1 MTYHRERHWGK
12 VRVSFGSKVMLKTGP
27 LSAPTRLMVS
37 GIPSLQG
44 PLMSVSTFHTAPPP
58 HPASPHTS
66 YHLCQSYSKG
76 RQARGLVWGAERAV
90 STRAVPHKKSYSE
103 VAGERDGWTSCHS
116 GDSQG
121 AVLLLIPSARRTLQ
135 YLVKG
140 CPSSVPRETGMHLAL
155 TSELCGW
162 GKFPVV
168 APLINHSSTL
178 QT

>member
-76 RQARGLVWGAERAV
+76 RQARGLVWVQRELSPLGQCHIKRA
-90 STRAVPHKKSYSE
+90 TQKWQGRGMDEQAVI
-103 VAGERDGWTSCHS
+103 
-116 GDSQG
+116 QG
-121 AVLLLIPSARRTLQ
+121 TLKELFCYLFLLPGGHFSI
-135 YLVKG
+135 
-140 CPSSVPRETGMHLAL
+140 
-155 TSELCGW
+155 W
-162 GKFPVV
+162 
-168 APLINHSSTL
+168 
-178 QT
+178 